1 MSKNDN
7 VQHDN
12 FEGVE
17 SALTRTEQFIEDHQK
32 TMSYVAAVI
41 LLIVA
46 LFLSVQKFYIK
57 PQNVEANAAM
67 FVAEQYF
74 QKDSFNL
81 ALNGDG
87 NYLGVLDIISDYK
100 FTKAANLAH
109 YYAGICY
116 LHMGQYDEAI
126 NQLKKFSSGDQI
138 VGPVALGAIGDAYV
152 ELGEVA
158 KGAKYYEKAASK
170 RDNDFTSPIYLVK
183 AAQAYEELGKF
194 DKSLELYTQVKD
206 KFPKSQE
213 ARQADKFITRSQI
226 EAKK

>member
-1 MSKNDN
+1 MSKNEN

-17 SALTRTEQFIEDHQK
+17 SALTRTEQFIEDNQK
-32 TMSYVAAVI
+32 VISYVAAGV
-41 LLIVA
+41 LLVVA

-87 NYLGVLDIISDYK
+87 NYLGFIDIIDNYGM
-100 FTKAANLAH
+100 TKAANLAH

-116 LHMGQYDEAI
+116 LNLGQYEDAI
-126 NQLKKFSSGDQI
+126 SQLKKFGSGDQI
-138 VGPVALGAIGDAYV
+138 VGPIAFGAIGDAYI
-152 ELGEVA
+152 ELGQTE
-158 KGAKYYEKAASK
+158 KGAKYYEKAAAK
-170 RDNDFTSPIYLVK
+170 KDNEFTTPIYLFK
-183 AAQAYEELGKF
+183 AGQAYQSIGKN
-194 DKSLELYTQVKD
+194 KKALKLYSTIKE
-206 KFPKSQE
+206 KYSKSQE
-213 ARQADKFITRSQI
+213 ARQIDKYITRPD
-226 EAKK
+226 